1 MLVDLSLTTIMT
13 ANFSTSQEADS
24 LSQQMKS
31 RLGLSTNY
39 QIARLALGRSLS
51 IKQFPDA
58 PNSKSSKSIE
68 GHLLFGKEEELSL
81 LWIGFIITH
90 FKCYGKP
97 TQIDKAT
104 HQIDL
109 SAFQELVHRH
119 WHRGIKRLD
128 DDWKEAKSDYE
139 RFILLLTTT
148 RIRYNNNGF
157 KKKATTGIRYNK
169 ATTRIRY
176 NKG

>member
-1 MLVDLSLTTIMT
+1 
-13 ANFSTSQEADS
+13 
-24 LSQQMKS
+24 
-31 RLGLSTNY
+31 
-39 QIARLALGRSLS
+39 
-51 IKQFPDA
+51 
-58 PNSKSSKSIE
+58 
-68 GHLLFGKEEELSL
+68 
-81 LWIGFIITH
+81 
-90 FKCYGKP
+90 
-97 TQIDKAT
+97 
-104 HQIDL
+104 
-109 SAFQELVHRH
+109 VHRH